1 MRPGPTAPHRDTF
14 ALVYGLA
21 CPNRCEFCCHDQEE
35 YGRAKT
41 SPAQAIDWIRQA
53 ADIPSIRRVI
63 FTGGEPFLYYKEILE
78 VMTATR
84 AGGLPVRIVTAAH
97 WAETEARARELL
109 APLKEQ
115 GLDELSV
122 STDPTHQEFVPV
134 AFAEN
139 ALRAAGELGLVNEVV
154 GVFWDPKAR
163 VEDHLQ
169 VPEGT
174 RLLTRLAAPRGR
186 SRERRITPEDY
197 CLTDA
202 RLLGCRGYQRYDF
215 TVYPDG
221 RLYPCCSGG
230 SNIRADL
237 ALGNLREEPLAPLV
251 DRAHA
256 DPYTRVV
263 LSLGVAFLYEIA
275 AHRFPEV
282 AAKLPPKD
290 QFLTCCDLCERLHG
304 DPELRGLLE
313 PVARHAEKLV
323 DPMIEIADL
332 RGDRPEVVRG

>member
-1 MRPGPTAPHRDTF
+1 MPSLPHRDTF

-35 YGRAKT
+35 YGRGKL
-41 SPAQAIDWIRQA
+41 SPAQAIDWIAQA
-53 ADIPSIRRVI
+53 ANIPSIRRVI
-63 FTGGEPFLYYKEILE
+63 FTGGEPFLYHKELLE
-78 VMTATR
+78 VMRATR
-84 AGGLPVRIVTAAH
+84 TGGLPVRIVTAAH

-122 STDPTHQEFVPV
+122 STDPTHQEFVP
-134 AFAEN
+134 ASFAEN
-139 ALRAAGELGLVNEVV
+139 ALRAAVGMEIRTEVV
-154 GVFWDPKAR
+154 GVFWDPRAR

-174 RLLTRLAAPRGR
+174 GKLTRLAAPRGR
-186 SRERRITPEDY
+186 SRERPVTPSEY

-202 RLLGCRGYQRYDF
+202 RFLGCREYRRYDF
-215 TVYPDG
+215 AAYPDG
-221 RLYPCCSGG
+221 RLYPCCAGG
-230 SNIRADL
+230 SNIRGEL
-237 ALGNLREEPLAPLV
+237 CLGNLNEDLLEPLV
-251 DRAHA
+251 EKAHA
-256 DPYTRVV
+256 DPYLRVV

-282 AAKLPPKD
+282 AAKLPERD
-290 QFLTCCDLCERLHG
+290 GFISCCDVCERLHG
-304 DPELRGLLE
+304 DPQLRALLE

-323 DPMIEIADL
+323 DPMVEFGDL